1 MNHSLNIEESFD
13 SIILFFFSDFQTKE
27 FKEFTKIK
35 IKNLSPYQY
44 YHLLGWLLENIKDD
58 ILLANLDI
66 IFDFSALKPKKY
78 LPTEP
83 GEVTA
88 FNEPVEGP
96 VLPNR
101 FGKDCIKFFRMGY
114 GTIKNLK
121 DEVDSFESIN
131 RFILYYKAE
140 KCLIEPQ
147 VDYERLLHLMSMEER
162 LCFPVYD
169 FPNENSAPFYGHAI
183 NYLRRNVEQEVKS
196 LKQSL
201 EECLCKEGE
210 KIKKMFLGKSK
221 QSLPMAFMTK
231 EAMVLPILMGFEQW
245 KRLVLD
251 SLYYKKYFTLL
262 KARILFLLDQLQEVI
277 KNRYF
282 QDLTSYAKRRG
293 LIVEDKETGI
303 RTLKSLS
310 PPMVNSYEY
319 RKWLKN
325 LKLSDL
331 NREVKVEVEKPSKN
345 QIIISKTGSQLKLK
359 KALLEFF
366 AHIKL
371 RIDEER
377 DRALESFVYRNFSYE
392 YDEKT
397 DYSKR
402 TVNNFGYKPMTFI
415 PSEHAKDFTK
425 LLLYLSDKDYLVSNK
440 TQIIRM
446 LDDDI
451 HEKNGK
457 DGFSYSSLIRIPSDE
472 HHLFPDDTIRRRVR
486 SILRIDN

>member
-27 FKEFTKIK
+27 FKEFTRIK

-83 GEVTA
+83 REVGVY
-88 FNEPVEGP
+88 NEPVEGQL
-96 VLPNR
+96 LPDR

-114 GTIKNLK
+114 GTIKFLQ
-121 DEVDSFESIN
+121 DEVDSMDSFG
-131 RFILYYKAE
+131 RFLFHYRAKG
-140 KCLIEPQ
+140 CLIEPE
-147 VDYERLLHLMSMEER
+147 VDYERLLHLMSLEER

-169 FPNENSAPFYGHAI
+169 FPNENSLPFYGHAI
-183 NYLRRNVEQEVKS
+183 NYLRVKVEREVNS
-196 LKQSL
+196 LKLSL
-201 EECLCKEGE
+201 DECLCKVGE

-221 QSLPMAFMTK
+221 QSLPMAFMTR
-231 EAMVLPILMGFEQW
+231 EVMVLPLMVGFEQW

-251 SLYYKKYFTLL
+251 SLHDKKYFPLL
-262 KARILFLLDQLQEVI
+262 KARILFLLDELQQLI
-277 KNRYF
+277 KDRYF
-282 QDLTSYAKRRG
+282 QDFTSLYKKRA

-310 PPMVNSYEY
+310 PPLVNSYEY

-331 NREVKVEVEKPSKN
+331 NKEVKIEKEESYPY
-345 QIIISKTGSQLKLK
+345 QIIISKNGSQLKLK

-366 AHIKL
+366 SYIKL

-377 DRALESFVYRNFSYE
+377 DRALESFIYRSFSYE
-392 YDEKT
+392 YDDKT

-425 LLLYLSDKDYLVSNK
+425 LLLYLSDKNYLVSNK
-440 TQIIRM
+440 TRIIRT

-457 DGFSYSSLIRIPSDE
+457 DGFSYSSLIRIPSAE
-472 HHLFPDDTIRRRVR
+472 HHLFPDDIIRRRVR

>member
-1 MNHSLNIEESFD
+1 MA
-13 SIILFFFSDFQTKE
+13 
-27 FKEFTKIK
+27 
-35 IKNLSPYQY
+35 
-44 YHLLGWLLENIKDD
+44 NIKED

-83 GEVTA
+83 RKVA
-88 FNEPVEGP
+88 ALNEPVEGP
-96 VLPNR
+96 LLPDR

-114 GTIKNLK
+114 GTIKFLQ
-121 DEVDSFESIN
+121 DEVDSMESVD
-131 RFILYYKAE
+131 RFLFHYRAKG
-140 KCLIEPQ
+140 CLIEPNI
-147 VDYERLLHLMSMEER
+147 DYGRLLHLLSLEER

-169 FPNENSAPFYGHAI
+169 FPDENSLPFYGHAI
-183 NYLRRNVEQEVKS
+183 NYLRRNVEREVNS

-221 QSLPMAFMTK
+221 QSLPMAFMTR
-231 EAMVLPILMGFEQW
+231 ETMVLPLLVGFEQW

-251 SLYYKKYFTLL
+251 SLHDKKYFTLL
-262 KARILFLLDQLQEVI
+262 KARLLFLLDELQQLI
-277 KNRYF
+277 KDRYF
-282 QDLTSYAKRRG
+282 QDLTFYAKRRRV
-293 LIVEDKETGI
+293 IVEDKETGI

-310 PPMVNSYEY
+310 PPLVNSYEY

-325 LKLSDL
+325 LKSSDL
-331 NREVKVEVEKPSKN
+331 NKEVKIEKEESSPY
-345 QIIISKTGSQLKLK
+345 QIIISKNGSQLKLK

-377 DRALESFVYRNFSYE
+377 DRALESFIYRTFSYE
-392 YDEKT
+392 YDDKT

-440 TQIIRM
+440 TQIIRT
-446 LDDDI
+446 LDDDV

-472 HHLFPDDTIRRRVR
+472 HHLFPDDTLRKRVR
-486 SILRIDN
+486 SILRIDD